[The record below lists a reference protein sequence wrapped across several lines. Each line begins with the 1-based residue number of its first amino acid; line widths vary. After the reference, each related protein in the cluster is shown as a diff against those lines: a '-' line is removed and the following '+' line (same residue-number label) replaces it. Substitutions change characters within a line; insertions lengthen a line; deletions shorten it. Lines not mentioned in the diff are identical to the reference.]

1 MPATA
6 LPSSGDQPGGA
17 PGAKTCDARG
27 MVEIHRMYRT
37 SFGEGPSLVR
47 RLAETV
53 AAGRMLDAAQ
63 LEELNGLLGRTPVT
77 ARLLD
82 GGTGRYAL
90 ELRAVTDDANR
101 ELAGSFASHL
111 RRAPDR
117 LKRCEECGTYFLDST
132 RSRTQRWCTAQCGDR
147 ARVRAHRA
155 RVSQ

>member
-1 MPATA
+1 MMKLGQGLHDYDDA
-6 LPSSGDQPGGA
+6 LISFLNGSGA
-17 PGAKTCDARG
+17 
-27 MVEIHRMYRT
+27 
-37 SFGEGPSLVR
+37 GPSLVR

-53 AAGRMLDAAQ
+53 AAGRMLSGAQ
-63 LEELNGLLGRTPVT
+63 LSELNGLLGRTPVT
-77 ARLLD
+77 ARLVD
-82 GGTGRYAL
+82 GGEGRYAL
-90 ELRAVTDDANR
+90 ELRAVADDPDR
-101 ELAGSFASHL
+101 ELAGSFASLL